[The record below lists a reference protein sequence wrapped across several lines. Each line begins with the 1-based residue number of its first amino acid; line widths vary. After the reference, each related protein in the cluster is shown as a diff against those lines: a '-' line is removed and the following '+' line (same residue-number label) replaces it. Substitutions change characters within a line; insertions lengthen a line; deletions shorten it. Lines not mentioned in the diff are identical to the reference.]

1 MFPDIKPPEQL
12 GFELLAQEMIDDCS
26 DLEDLDQLD
35 PKEFKDDESDDDDR
49 DMYKI
54 LDDKGLLGS
63 LEEEKQEKGHGGLG
77 EEKQEKGHGGLGEE
91 KQKKE
96 KLLKTKTLIRIKNF
110 LVIFS

>member
-1 MFPDIKPPEQL
+1 
-12 GFELLAQEMIDDCS
+12 MIDDCS

-77 EEKQEKGHGGLGEE
+77 EEKHTKKG
-91 KQKKE
+91 KASQNKDTDKDK
-96 KLLKTKTLIRIKNF
+96 KLLGHFFIALKQMRKAAKLNHHIGPYSKICTEET
-110 LVIFS
+110 